1 MSEKNKD
8 QEKSGEEETKDLFD
22 KSLEDGTIEQDK
34 EKDNEKNKKDKK
46 KK

>member
-34 EKDNEKNKKDKK
+34 DNEKNKKDKK